1 MRTLVF
7 LFAVVALVAAEFD
20 EFWEPPSRRSGSLK
34 LDSEENDTESAKKSE
49 RVVEQR
55 DDGFKR
61 HEHKQKP
68 KHDDSKEVERFSQ
81 LLEAFSKKLE
91 AFRRDHDRSHEDQR
105 SEENKLIRPAL
116 LSAESRPQPAK
127 LLGRIRSVKDKKGSD
142 EDVD

>member
-1 MRTLVF
+1 MNGTYN
-7 LFAVVALVAAEFD
+7 A
-20 EFWEPPSRRSGSLK
+20 GSVY
-34 LDSEENDTESAKKSE
+34 AYRYGYARAF

-91 AFRRDHDRSHEDQR
+91 VSQCTNLQIVQLDFQAFRRDHDRSHEDQR